1 MCEQYTRE
9 FDFSADIANNS
20 KACRKVWLLLFGKHS
35 PFIQLKYSCH
45 YKAMLLSYLFMNKCM
60 FDCSFRTHMMGA
72 LRILMS
78 QTIMG
83 VSPAGDSS
91 SREKVEEEAV
101 GSRAGAEGLSSII
114 LLLFP

>member
-9 FDFSADIANNS
+9 FDFSADIAINS

-35 PFIQLKYSCH
+35 PFIQLKYSC
-45 YKAMLLSYLFMNKCM
+45 YKAMLLSYLFMNNCM
-60 FDCSFRTHMMGA
+60 FDCSCRTHMMGA

-78 QTIMG
+78 QTSM
-83 VSPAGDSS
+83 SPAGDSS

-101 GSRAGAEGLSSII
+101 GSRAGAEGLSII